1 MGFPPGNI
9 EVRDR
14 LENDLKDV
22 TLRIPTR
29 ELEACKANAPAGWT
43 AIHGCLPLLL

>member
-9 EVRDR
+9 EVRGG

-22 TLRIPTR
+22 TLRIPKR
-29 ELEACKANAPAGWT
+29 ELEACEANAPAGWPRFT
-43 AIHGCLPLLL
+43 AGLPLLL